1 MGALRVTR
9 PTRSIVDAAE
19 YGTAPEQIALAVRQA
34 LRLGLATVEELRRA
48 AAGRSRRVR
57 RLIERGIEE
66 AESPRAV

>member
-1 MGALRVTR
+1 
-9 PTRSIVDAAE
+9 VDAAE